1 LKSVLITASFA
12 ANLSNGTR
20 KAPFFMQSVAITLP
34 IGFCDKSEFFVP
46 FRVTAAVGIWR
57 YYLDRRPISR
67 GFVGVV
73 TRDFAVPRRAEFGA
87 CRRL

>member
-1 LKSVLITASFA
+1 
-12 ANLSNGTR
+12 
-20 KAPFFMQSVAITLP
+20 MQSVAITLP
-34 IGFCDKSEFFVP
+34 IGFCDKSGFFVP
-46 FRVTAAVGIWR
+46 FRVTAAVGTCR